1 MIGGGL
7 AGCAVAWQAHFRGL
21 KVLLIDRQDPDSSSR
36 VAAGLVTSITGTRAA
51 ASWKWEEFYPVADRF
66 YRQVEHTTG
75 AMFWKVQPAL
85 KVYESISEAE
95 LYQSRWG
102 DADSNTL
109 GTSPR
114 IYPVDRTSDF
124 AGLRAPLG
132 ACMMHPSARLETQK
146 YIQSTHDFFLRYN
159 AMQVV
164 NLDLESE
171 FDSRYDSIVFRSVGC
186 QSACV
191 ILCQGV
197 AARENIFF
205 NRLPLHPARGDILQ
219 IESKSFRIEHVV
231 HGQGWLVP
239 TDAGRFLVGAT
250 YDRNE
255 LTTDC
260 SQQNPNAVKAREELM
275 KRWEALVQGSFAA
288 KDHLVLGQR
297 AAVRPASY
305 DRHPLIGQHETI
317 DRMYCMNGLGS
328 KGSLMAPGLAN
339 TLLDAID
346 GVRIPKHLDWKRRK

>member
-7 AGCAVAWQAHFRGL
+7 AGCSVAWQAHFRGR

-51 ASWKWEEFYPVADRF
+51 ASWKWEDFYPVANRF
-66 YRQVEHTTG
+66 YRQVERTTG
-75 AMFWKVQPAL
+75 TMFWKVHPAL
-85 KVYESISEAE
+85 KVFGSISEAE

-102 DADSNTL
+102 NADSNNL
-109 GTSPR
+109 AAPPSISPVFQ
-114 IYPVDRTSDF
+114 INDL
-124 AGLRAPLG
+124 AGLHAPFG
-132 ACMMHPSARLETQK
+132 ACMMHPSARLDTQK
-146 YIQSTHDFFLRYN
+146 YIQSTHDFFLRNN

-164 NLDLESE
+164 NLDLEAEVDGRS
-171 FDSRYDSIVFRSVGC
+171 DGIVLRSLGC
-186 QSACV
+186 KSDWIV
-191 ILCQGV
+191 LSQGV
-197 AARENIFF
+197 AARENVFF

-219 IESKSFRIEHVV
+219 IESKSFRIDHVV

-239 TDAGRFLVGAT
+239 TEAGRFLLGAT

-255 LTTDC
+255 LTSDC
-260 SQQNPNAVKAREELM
+260 SHQNLNAAKAREELM
-275 KRWEALVQGSFAA
+275 QRWEAMVQGSFASRE
-288 KDHLVLGQR
+288 HLVLGQR

-328 KGSLMAPGLAN
+328 KGSLMAPELAN
-339 TLLDAID
+339 TILDAIH
-346 GVRIPKHLDWKRRK
+346 GVGIPKHLDWKRRK